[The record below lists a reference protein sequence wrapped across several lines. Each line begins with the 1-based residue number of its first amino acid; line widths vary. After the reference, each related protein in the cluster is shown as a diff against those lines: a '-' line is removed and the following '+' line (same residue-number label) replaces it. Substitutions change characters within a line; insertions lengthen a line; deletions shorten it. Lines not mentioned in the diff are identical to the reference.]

1 MLPTL
6 DFNEYSDIYTLT
18 LSRDDKE
25 VTHKFNTFV
34 FGTADTFPTI
44 DVPDPKFTYYMWA
57 KYDENSFMFWIT
69 KEELNFIKS
78 RKDEIREDL
87 ARYRES
93 KRQIR
98 EYIANKSNN

>member
-6 DFNEYSDIYTLT
+6 SFNDYSDIYTLT

-25 VTHKFNTFV
+25 VIHNFNTFV

-44 DVPDPKFTYYMWA
+44 DVPDPKFTYYIWA

-78 RKDEIREDL
+78 RKDEICEDL
-87 ARYRES
+87 ANYRQS
-93 KRQIR
+93 KRAIR
-98 EYIANKSNN
+98 AYLAKNE